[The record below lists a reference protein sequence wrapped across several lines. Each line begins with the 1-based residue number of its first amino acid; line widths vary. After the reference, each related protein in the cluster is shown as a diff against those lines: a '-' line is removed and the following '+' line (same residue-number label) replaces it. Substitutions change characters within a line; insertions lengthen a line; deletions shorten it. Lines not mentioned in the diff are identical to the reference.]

1 MCDVP
6 TLSAHENNNRHANA
20 APDAFEERLVT
31 ALNESGLMLLLS
43 LGHRTGLLSAMA
55 GAAPETSTAL
65 AMRTELDERY
75 VREWLGGM
83 VASGVV
89 ETDPQAA
96 TYWLPDP
103 HAQLL
108 TDKGP
113 ANLAVYSQ
121 FIAILGSVEDN
132 VVRCFREGGG
142 VPYSSYPRFQEVMA
156 SDSGQTVLP
165 ALFDAILPLAK
176 GLTERLES
184 GIRVL
189 DCACGRGQALLA
201 MAARYPA
208 SRFVGYDLSQ
218 EAIDWA
224 RRETARA
231 GLTNLT
237 FEVRDLSDF
246 DATAE
251 PDAFDLVTTFDG
263 IHDQARPRSLLRGIH
278 RSLAPDGVYLVQD
291 IHASSHHHLDREHPL
306 GTMLYAVSVSHCMT
320 VSLAQGGEGLG
331 TMWGR
336 ERALAYLEEAG
347 FCDIEVHQLEHDIQ
361 NDYFVCRPG
370 KG

>member
-6 TLSAHENNNRHANA
+6 TLGAQETNTGA
-20 APDAFEERLVT
+20 ATTTEAFEARLVE
-31 ALNESGLMLLLS
+31 ALNASGLMLLLS
-43 LGHRTGLLSAMA
+43 LGHRTGLLAAMA
-55 GAAPETSTAL
+55 EAPPETSEAL
-65 AMRTELDERY
+65 ATRTELDERY

-89 ETDPQAA
+89 ETDPSIG
-96 TYWLPDP
+96 TYWLPQE
-103 HAQLL
+103 HALLL

-121 FIAILGSVEDN
+121 FIAILGSVEDD

-142 VPYSSYPRFQEVMA
+142 VPYSRYPRFQEVMA

-165 ALFDAILPLAK
+165 ALFDAILPLAE
-176 GLTERLES
+176 GLTERLER

-189 DCACGRGQALLA
+189 DCACGRGRALMA
-201 MAARYPA
+201 MAQRYPA

-224 RRETARA
+224 RREADRA
-231 GLTNLT
+231 GLANLT

-246 DATAE
+246 DETAE
-251 PDAFDLVTTFDG
+251 PEAFDLVTTFDG
-263 IHDQARPRSLLRGIH
+263 IHDQARPRSLLRGIR
-278 RSLAPDGVYLVQD
+278 RSLAPGGAYLVQD

-347 FCDIEVHQLEHDIQ
+347 FGDIAVHQLEHDIQ
-361 NDYFVCRPG
+361 NDYFVCHP
-370 KG
+370 